1 MVTHLTS
8 CWSLLFLPGKHC
20 WQLRTTAPALPASQ
34 KPSWQLDLC
43 GLCCRTSAPCCSGT
57 CSSLPLPRTC
67 CGVCLRRIASR
78 LLSSP
83 SPSSLGPPAAGLL
96 MSTYLTLQSQRVPLH
111 CNCYLLN
118 NLQIPCFRLRCGC
131 PFLGE
136 SPFRLMG
143 CFKLGETVVL
153 GSDWDAVGIQL
164 A

>member
-1 MVTHLTS
+1 MTHLTS

-43 GLCCRTSAPCCSGT
+43 GLCCRTSAPCWSGT

-67 CGVCLRRIASR
+67 CGVCLHGIASS

-118 NLQIPCFRLRCGC
+118 NLQIPCFWLRCGVLSWEN
-131 PFLGE
+131 PHLG
-136 SPFRLMG
+136 
-143 CFKLGETVVL
+143 
-153 GSDWDAVGIQL
+153 
-164 A
+164 